1 VPETTT
7 AATAGAGAD
16 LTRPA
21 GHVPRRWWRRAG
33 AAVLI
38 AMLLGAAAAVYGAYG
53 YVPPEPGR
61 SYHSAYLAG
70 VPWHYAD
77 TPVAR
82 FFYLHEG
89 TGTPVVL
96 IPPGGAPAYAWHN
109 QLTALAG
116 AGHSVYVVDLPGQGR
131 TVLHDP
137 GFGWDLP
144 AMTSALASFL
154 DAVGLRRTALVGNSW
169 SGGCALAFAQ
179 RYPQRVSRLVLV
191 DSSGLNVPDIWAWR
205 VFKVPVLGELLA
217 NFDVTQGSVRSFL
230 DMAMYHTRLVTAQ
243 MVNEFWAPATYRVN
257 RRATVLLER
266 RLDWSQTQARLG
278 STATPTLILWGRQ
291 DRVLASWQAGQ
302 LARALPHAAA
312 HVLPGCGH
320 LLELDC
326 PRQANQYLAG
336 FLARA
341 GTGRIISAGTFR
353 RAAAPYPVTTSSRK
367 AGR

>member
-1 VPETTT
+1 MPETTT

-16 LTRPA
+16 LNRPA
-21 GHVPRRWWRRAG
+21 GHVRRRWWRRAG
-33 AAVLI
+33 AGLLIVL
-38 AMLLGAAAAVYGAYG
+38 LLAAAAVIYGACG
-53 YVPPEPGR
+53 YVPSEPGR

-89 TGTPVVL
+89 TGAPVVL
-96 IPPGGAPAYAWHN
+96 ISPGGAPAYAWHN
-109 QLTALAG
+109 QLTALAA

-131 TVLHDP
+131 TVLRDP

-144 AMTSALASFL
+144 AMTGALASFL

-169 SGGCALAFAQ
+169 SGGWALAFAQ

-217 NFDVTQGSVRSFL
+217 NFDVTKGSVRTFL
-230 DMAMYHTRLVTAQ
+230 DQAMYHQSLVTAQ
-243 MVNEFWAPATYRVN
+243 MVDEFWAPATYRVN
-257 RRATVLLER
+257 RRAAVLLER
-266 RLDWSQTQARLG
+266 RLDWGQTQARLG
-278 STATPTLILWGRQ
+278 STATPAMILWGGQ
-291 DRVLASWQAGQ
+291 DRVLAAWQAGR
-302 LARALPHAAA
+302 LARALPHASV

-326 PRQANQYLAG
+326 PGQANRYLAG
-336 FLARA
+336 FLA
-341 GTGRIISAGTFR
+341 SD
-353 RAAAPYPVTTSSRK
+353 
-367 AGR
+367 

>member
-1 VPETTT
+1 MPGTTT
-7 AATAGAGAD
+7 AATAGAGAAAAD
-16 LTRPA
+16 LNRPT

-33 AAVLI
+33 AALLI
-38 AMLLGAAAAVYGAYG
+38 VIMLAAAAAIYGAYG
-53 YVPPEPGR
+53 YVPPKPGR
-61 SYHSAYLAG
+61 SYHSAYLAA
-70 VPWHYAD
+70 VPSHYAD

-96 IPPGGAPAYAWHN
+96 ISPGDAPAYAWHN
-109 QLTALAG
+109 QLTALAA

-131 TVLHDP
+131 TLLHDP

-154 DAVGLRRTALVGNSW
+154 DAIGLRRTALVGNSW
-169 SGGCALAFAQ
+169 SGGWALAFAQ

-205 VFKVPVLGELLA
+205 VFKIPILGELLA

-230 DMAMYHTRLVTAQ
+230 DLAMYHARLVTAQ
-243 MVNEFWAPATYRVN
+243 MVDEFWAPATYRVN
-257 RRATVLLER
+257 RRATALLER
-266 RLDWSQTQARLG
+266 RLDWGQTQARLG
-278 STATPTLILWGRQ
+278 STATPTLILWGGQ

-326 PRQANQYLAG
+326 PRQTNQYLAG

-341 GTGRIISAGTFR
+341 STGRDYFGGNLLAR
-353 RAAAPYPVTTSSRK
+353 RRPLS
-367 AGR
+367 GDD